1 MNMHETR
8 NVFPQLKSEKSNL
21 NLNQSPPSWLFG
33 LQKMSK
39 FSQAEIF
46 GGDWTSCLKHMLI
59 NLKIKGVFF
68 LVLDI
73 YKELYQTN
81 TLEAMV
87 AVCETSGRLL
97 YIYPHCWHCW
107 NARIHGLLL
116 LPCTTGDFAQQR
128 QALETIDSTVEGEVV
143 KNMTCAVVLYDFVY
157 LSIFVLMYL
166 MTNES
171 IWWSIR

>member
-1 MNMHETR
+1 
-8 NVFPQLKSEKSNL
+8 
-21 NLNQSPPSWLFG
+21 
-33 LQKMSK
+33 
-39 FSQAEIF
+39 
-46 GGDWTSCLKHMLI
+46 MLV

-87 AVCETSGRLL
+87 A
-97 YIYPHCWHCW
+97 W
-107 NARIHGLLL
+107 IHGLLL
-116 LPCTTGDFAQQR
+116 LPCTTGDFSQQR

-171 IWWSIR
+171 I